1 MFDHLV
7 RTMDMLWSHCNVKR
21 LGGVAA

>member
-7 RTMDMLWSHCNVKR
+7 RVMDKLWTHCNVKR